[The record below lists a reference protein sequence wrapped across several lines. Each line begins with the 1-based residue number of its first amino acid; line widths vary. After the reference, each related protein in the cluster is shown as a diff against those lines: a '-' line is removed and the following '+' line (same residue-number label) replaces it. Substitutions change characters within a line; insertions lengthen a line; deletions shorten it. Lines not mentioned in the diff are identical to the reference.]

1 MCTFVTIVY
10 YAQWSVSVSK
20 VFGTCNQLKC
30 QQQLKWIT
38 STTLNVL
45 SVCDE
50 DVISLMC
57 HFFFYLPLTPSHF
70 ISMLCISCI
79 FNTSTGIFDSSKP
92 KTLSQSYGNE
102 RQIQETISSYNCQK
116 FNLMESL
123 LNKSTKWLCFQLV
136 LDIHL
141 LNWCTQRS
149 FLPSPSL
156 SLCDSTRDVQ
166 SNHIAENICTTNWS
180 SISRHGKRPN

>member
-57 HFFFYLPLTPSHF
+57 HFSFCLPLTLSPSHF

-123 LNKSTKWLCFQLV
+123 LNKSTKWLVF
-136 LDIHL
+136 
-141 LNWCTQRS
+141 NW
-149 FLPSPSL
+149 FL
-156 SLCDSTRDVQ
+156 
-166 SNHIAENICTTNWS
+166 IFIY
-180 SISRHGKRPN
+180 

>member
-20 VFGTCNQLKC
+20 VFGTCIQLKC

-57 HFFFYLPLTPSHF
+57 HFSFCLPLTLSPSHF

-123 LNKSTKWLCFQLV
+123 LNKSTKWLVF
-136 LDIHL
+136 
-141 LNWCTQRS
+141 NW
-149 FLPSPSL
+149 FL
-156 SLCDSTRDVQ
+156 
-166 SNHIAENICTTNWS
+166 IFIY
-180 SISRHGKRPN
+180 